1 MLIKI
6 CHEPIQSDDALQAV
20 RHPACGAIVSFEG
33 VVRDHH
39 QGKTVLAL
47 EYHVYEKFFF
57 AETQRILDEMHSR
70 WPVKAAA
77 VLQRVG
83 CLQVGDTGLFI
94 AVSSPHRAAGLA
106 ALSYAIEEFK
116 HRAPVWKR
124 EHYATG
130 TEWVVC
136 HHGPNAAV

>member
-6 CHEPIQSDDALQAV
+6 YTETIRCDDALQAV
-20 RHPACGAIVSFEG
+20 RHPVCGAIASFTG
-33 VVRDHH
+33 IVRDHH
-39 QGKTVLAL
+39 HGRTVLAL

-57 AETQRILDEMHSR
+57 AETRRILDEMHLR
-70 WPVKAAA
+70 WPVKDAA

-83 CLQVGDTGLFI
+83 RLQVGDTGVFI
-94 AVSSPHRAAGLA
+94 AVSSPHRAEGLA
-106 ALSYAIEEFK
+106 ALAYVIEQFK

-136 HHGPNAAV
+136 HHGQDPAV